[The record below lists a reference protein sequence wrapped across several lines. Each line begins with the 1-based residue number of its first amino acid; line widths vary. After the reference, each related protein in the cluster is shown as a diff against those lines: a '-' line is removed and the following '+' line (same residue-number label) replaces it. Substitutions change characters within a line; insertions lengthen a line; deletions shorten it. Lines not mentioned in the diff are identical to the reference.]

1 MKNTNAKGDTIV
13 SKFTVTLFTRPGCMP
28 CRATARAL
36 DRRGVL
42 FTPVDITRDA
52 EAAKAIRD
60 SGWASTPVVRVEQG
74 GRVVAEWSGLR
85 VDAID
90 TLATPGARLE
100 TLDMRGFQD
109 DAGWVIPGVRGQDT
123 PGGYVPTMPGA

>member
-1 MKNTNAKGDTIV
+1 M
-13 SKFTVTLFTRPGCMP
+13 SKFTVVLFTQPGCMP

-42 FTPVDITRDA
+42 FTTVDITRDEGAA
-52 EAAKAIRD
+52 EALRAA
-60 SGWASTPVVRVEQG
+60 GWASTPVVRVEQD

-90 TLATPGARLE
+90 MLATPGARLE

-109 DAGWVIPGVRGQDT
+109 DAGWVIPGVRGQ
-123 PGGYVPTMPGA
+123 